1 MFLYPGTISMNRF
14 LACLSA
20 LLLTPLAM
28 GCVTCDSP
36 FDNQYTAT
44 GGSIQRADGDT
55 GRVNSAFVPTALETP
70 AEDNSQAPAA
80 TPAAYIHP
88 AARPFGPLLDE
99 PGPIYYGP
107 QVITWPVPER

>member
-1 MFLYPGTISMNRF
+1 MKRF

-20 LLLTPLAM
+20 LLLTPLTI

-44 GGSIQRADGDT
+44 GGSIQRVGGDT
-55 GRVNSAFVPTALETP
+55 GRVNSAFVPTAPEKP

-80 TPAAYIHP
+80 TPAVYIHP
-88 AARPFGPLLDE
+88 APGSF
-99 PGPIYYGP
+99 GPIYYGSQAP
-107 QVITWPVPER
+107 Q